1 MKSADQEPI
10 PPPAKESAS
19 WSAFVNLQTW
29 LIAGIAI
36 TVIPSGIAAIG
47 GVWLN
52 GGHALQGPLSVGV
65 NVVLVVSL
73 TCGLAVT
80 AVGFKRFL
88 TAQAKAR
95 RARQQNKS
103 RKAD

>member
-1 MKSADQEPI
+1 MKGTDQEPS

-19 WSAFVNLQTW
+19 WSAFANLQAW
-29 LIAGIAI
+29 LTAGFAI
-36 TVIPSGIAAIG
+36 VFIPSAIAAVG

-52 GGHALQGPLSVGV
+52 GGHALRGSLSVGV
-65 NVVLVVSL
+65 NVVLVLSL
-73 TCGLAVT
+73 TCGLAVV

-95 RARQQNKS
+95 RAREQSKS